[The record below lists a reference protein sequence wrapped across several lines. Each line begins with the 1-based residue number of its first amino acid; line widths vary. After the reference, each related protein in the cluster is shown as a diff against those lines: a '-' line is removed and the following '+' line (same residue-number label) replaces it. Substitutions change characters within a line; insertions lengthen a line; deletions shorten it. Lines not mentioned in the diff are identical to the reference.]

1 MLYADSSA
9 LIKRYLEE
17 RGTKQLNAMIDT
29 TASALAPVLTSVL
42 SYAEIHA
49 ALARKLNERT
59 LRATEY
65 HWAATRFDS
74 DWKSYLTRVEL
85 SPVVLAL
92 VPGLVKRHPLKGS
105 DAVHLASALWLRQS
119 LQRGKTRKPVSKL
132 LVFATSDKQLGRA
145 AEKEHLQVFDPE
157 AAG

>member
-1 MLYADSSA
+1 VLYADSSA

-17 RGTKQLNAMIDT
+17 RGTKKLNAKIDKT
-29 TASALAPVLTSVL
+29 TSAFHSVLTSVL

-49 ALARKLNERT
+49 ALARKLNDRT

-65 HWAATRFDS
+65 HGAATRFDS
-74 DWKSYLTRVEL
+74 DWKTYLTTVEL

-92 VPGLVKRHPLKGS
+92 VPDLVKRHPLKGS
-105 DAVHLASALWLRQS
+105 DAVHLASAIWVRQS
-119 LQRGKTRKPVSKL
+119 VRLGKTQKSL
-132 LVFATSDKQLGRA
+132 LESLVFATSDKQLGRA
-145 AEKEHLQVFDPE
+145 AEKEQLQVYGPE